1 MFIKLKGYGIVK
13 TWRYSLNMIN
23 PFFILI
29 GSVIF
34 LIYGGLNYYIG
45 LRGWQA
51 LFSFIPLLSAKVYW
65 PVFWLISVSFLVS
78 RFSHRFLPTVVYE
91 TMNLVGAYWLAFM
104 WYFLLVLTA
113 LDLLR
118 LLDRLLRLVPMDVK
132 QSLNPALG
140 LTVFVLVVGI
150 VSYGAW
156 NARHPRVNH
165 YDLSIDKQAGSL
177 KQLHVVMV
185 SDIHLG
191 TIVHND
197 HLTKMINTVNQLK
210 PDLVLFAGDVFD
222 ETIETSDKQ
231 QITDTFGK
239 LSAPYGVFAVL
250 GNHEYIG
257 GNAEEAINYLGNAGV
272 KVLRDRTQEIAGSFY
287 LIGRDD
293 RSGERVNG
301 VKRQSIQTLLQG
313 VDRSLPLLLMDHQP
327 SQLEEPA
334 EQGVDLQLSGH
345 THAGQLFPIR
355 FITSRIFEDDW
366 GLLSKGNF
374 HLIVSSGYGTWGPP
388 VRLGNTPE
396 VVDIMIKFK
405 E

>member
-1 MFIKLKGYGIVK
+1 
-13 TWRYSLNMIN
+13 MIN
-23 PFFILI
+23 PFFILVGI
-29 GSVIF
+29 VVF

-51 LFSFIPLLSAKVYW
+51 LFSFIPILSSKVYW
-65 PVFWLISVSFLVS
+65 PVFWLISLSFLLS
-78 RFSHRFLPTVVYE
+78 RFGHKFLPTVISE
-91 TMNLVGAYWLAFM
+91 AMTLVGAYWLAFM
-104 WYFLLVLTA
+104 WYFLLVITA
-113 LDLLR
+113 LDFLR
-118 LLDRLLRLVPMDVK
+118 LLDRFLRLVPMEIK

-140 LTVFVLVVGI
+140 LTVFILVVGI
-150 VSYGAW
+150 ISYGAW

-165 YDLSIDKQAGSL
+165 YDLTIAKQAGSL

-197 HLTKMINTVNQLK
+197 HLTKMVNTVNQLK

-222 ETIETSDKQ
+222 ETIESSDKQ
-231 QITDTFGK
+231 KIADTFSK

-250 GNHEYIG
+250 GNHEYIS
-257 GNAEEAINYLGNAGV
+257 GNAVEEIKYLGEAGV
-272 KVLRDRTQEIAGSFY
+272 KVLRDSYQEIAGSFY

-293 RSGERVNG
+293 LSSERVNR
-301 VKRQSIQTLLQG
+301 VKRQSLKTLLQG

-327 SQLEEPA
+327 SHLEEPV

-355 FITSRIFEDDW
+355 YITSRIFEDDW
-366 GLLSKGNF
+366 GLLRKGNF
-374 HLIVSSGYGTWGPP
+374 QIIVSSGYGTWGPP
-388 VRLGNTPE
+388 IRLGNTPE

-405 E
+405 